1 VISRVVNDSSR
12 KSKPPR
18 SAGHAQLSRSMSVAE
33 PDRVQP
39 GPAKT
44 ERVASMA
51 NFAPGPTPYRGLPI
65 VLIAIIIGMKL

>member
-1 VISRVVNDSSR
+1 
-12 KSKPPR
+12 
-18 SAGHAQLSRSMSVAE
+18 MSVAE